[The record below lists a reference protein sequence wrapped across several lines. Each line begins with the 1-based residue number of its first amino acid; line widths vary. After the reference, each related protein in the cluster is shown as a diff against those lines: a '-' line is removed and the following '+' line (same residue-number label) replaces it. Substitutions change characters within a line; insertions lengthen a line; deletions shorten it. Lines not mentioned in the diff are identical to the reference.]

1 MAFASYTNNESEANN
16 HADIEITPFVWEIW
30 AVSDYIPFDEET
42 FMPQLTVGDEVW
54 VKKDTAGYSHVT
66 LYIGR
71 GKVVH
76 VVEVDKT
83 GLFPGKTR
91 VAKDSLTSVA
101 KNRLVGLRKTYATKE
116 EQVAIIERALEDVGK
131 LFPYVLTSEN
141 CEHQVKYWISGRQDY
156 NMTISTQ
163 VKCLLPRVE
172 ECCLFNF
179 SFVSFHLCGID

>member
-1 MAFASYTNNESEANN
+1 MTVAASNDLATEYTHEN
-16 HADIEITPFVWEIW
+16 IEITPFVWEIW

-42 FMPQLTVGDEVW
+42 FLPQLTIGDEVW
-54 VKKDTAGYSHVT
+54 MKKATAGYSHVT

-76 VVEVDKT
+76 VADVDKT

-91 VAKDSLTSVA
+91 VAKDLLSSIAVD
-101 KNRLVGLRKTYATKE
+101 RLVGIRKTNASKE
-116 EQVAIIERALEDVGK
+116 QQEAIVERALADVGK
-131 LFPYVLTSEN
+131 YFPYVLTSEN

-163 VKCLLPRVE
+163 VNSKLKIE
-172 ECCLFNF
+172 M
-179 SFVSFHLCGID
+179 

>member
-1 MAFASYTNNESEANN
+1 M
-16 HADIEITPFVWEIW
+16 EITPLAWDIW

-42 FMPQLTVGDEVW
+42 FIPQLKVGDEVW
-54 VKKDTAGYSHVT
+54 IKKATAGYSHVT

-76 VVEVDKT
+76 VAEVDKT

-91 VAKDSLTSVA
+91 VSKDPLSKIAKD
-101 KNRLVGLRKTYATKE
+101 RFVGHRKTRATEE
-116 EQVAIIERALEDVGK
+116 EQAEIIARALEDVGK

-163 VKCLLPRVE
+163 VKYVFLIVKEGYSYLY
-172 ECCLFNF
+172 F
-179 SFVSFHLCGID
+179 SFLFIPIGFL

>member
-1 MAFASYTNNESEANN
+1 MTFTSNGHSAMDDRN
-16 HADIEITPFVWEIW
+16 IEMTPFVWEIW

-42 FMPQLTVGDEVW
+42 FLPQLTIGDEVW
-54 VKKDTAGYSHVT
+54 VKKDSAGYSHVT

-76 VVEVDKT
+76 VSDVDKT

-91 VAKDSLTSVA
+91 VAKDSLTTVA
-101 KNRLVGLRKTYATKE
+101 KNRLVGLRKTNATKE
-116 EQVAIIERALEDVGK
+116 EQVDIVLRALEDVGK
-131 LFPYVLTSEN
+131 IFPYILTSEN

-163 VKCLLPRVE
+163 VNQFNQEIVTFVAGKNF
-172 ECCLFNF
+172 LFVDF
-179 SFVSFHLCGID
+179 D

>member
-1 MAFASYTNNESEANN
+1 MAFAHYTNNNTTTMDEHTN
-16 HADIEITPFVWEIW
+16 IEITPFVWEIW
-30 AVSDYIPFDEET
+30 AVSDFIPFDEET
-42 FMPQLTVGDEVW
+42 FLPQLTVGDEVW

-76 VVEVDKT
+76 VTEVSKT

-91 VAKDSLTSVA
+91 VAKEPLTSVA
-101 KNRLVGLRKTYATKE
+101 KNRFVGLRKTRATPE
-116 EQVAIIERALEDVGK
+116 QQVAIVERALEDIGK
-131 LFPYVLTSEN
+131 EFPYVLTSEN

-163 VKCLLPRVE
+163 VKCLI
-172 ECCLFNF
+172 CLWRATSELTVFQSPF
-179 SFVSFHLCGID
+179 Q

>member
-1 MAFASYTNNESEANN
+1 MASTNINSEENN
-16 HADIEITPFVWEIW
+16 HANIEMTPFVWEIW

-54 VKKDTAGYSHVT
+54 VKKSTAGYSHVT

-76 VVEVDKT
+76 VSDVDKT
-83 GLFPGKTR
+83 GFFPGKTR
-91 VAKDSLTSVA
+91 VSKDSLTSVA
-101 KNRLVGLRKTYATKE
+101 ENRLVGLRKTYATTE
-116 EQVAIIERALEDVGK
+116 EQVAIVERALEDVGK

-156 NMTISTQ
+156 NLTISTQ
-163 VKCLLPRVE
+163 VKYLCKKLDSLLTTR
-172 ECCLFNF
+172 FF
-179 SFVSFHLCGID
+179 SSIFVG